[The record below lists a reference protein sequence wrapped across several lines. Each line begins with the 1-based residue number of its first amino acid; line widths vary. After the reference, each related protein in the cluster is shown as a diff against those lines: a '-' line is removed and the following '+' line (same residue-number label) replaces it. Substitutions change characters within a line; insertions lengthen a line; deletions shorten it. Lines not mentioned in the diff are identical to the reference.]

1 MTTAKLACPCNR
13 TWFGHSPATQHDDT
27 ARRVALRCA
36 QPTMKRPSTVSAAS
50 EVVIAQ
56 HAEVVIAHCSMDL
69 AWLRH
74 GLGRLEA
81 QGAILVRRVSVY
93 SKCGKPVINASAD
106 WEVHELPNV
115 GRNDHTY
122 AHHIATSH
130 GCLQPTVFFFKDRQA
145 AGWSQMKDRVVPL
158 EAMAQL
164 VLSTGFACGFRA
176 SNKDYAAFH
185 RAVPEFHMSS
195 YRTSS
200 HNQLAARHSGEVPCT
215 DWADH
220 RMGDESEWLTPD
232 GAEHLGY
239 PTRGMAVDNCTEWRR
254 RTNVRFPS
262 PAGSLRHWLNRT
274 GLPSQQADD
283 ILGRPLWQMC
293 FGGSFAARRA
303 TIMRWPHALW
313 RWLSGSLARSDNI
326 AESHYTERLW
336 GVLLAP
342 RLSEQQ
348 VEALLCATTH
358 VQNRVKMLVG
368 CSCRS
373 HCGKYGRT
381 GVGAE
386 GEAPRALSWSAGDD

>member
-145 AGWSQMKDRVVPL
+145 AGWSQMKDR
-158 EAMAQL
+158 A
-164 VLSTGFACGFRA
+164 R
-176 SNKDYAAFH
+176 
-185 RAVPEFHMSS
+185 RSS
-195 YRTSS
+195 RS
-200 HNQLAARHSGEVPCT
+200 HGTAR
-215 DWADH
+215 
-220 RMGDESEWLTPD
+220 
-232 GAEHLGY
+232 AEHRLRVWLPSIQQGL
-239 PTRGMAVDNCTEWRR
+239 R
-254 RTNVRFPS
+254 RFPQGRARVPYVFVPNVVAQ
-262 PAGSLRHWLNRT
+262 PAGS
-274 GLPSQQADD
+274 QA
-283 ILGRPLWQMC
+283 Q
-293 FGGSFAARRA
+293 RRG
-303 TIMRWPHALW
+303 AL
-313 RWLSGSLARSDNI
+313 
-326 AESHYTERLW
+326 H
-336 GVLLAP
+336 
-342 RLSEQQ
+342 
-348 VEALLCATTH
+348 
-358 VQNRVKMLVG
+358 
-368 CSCRS
+368 
-373 HCGKYGRT
+373 
-381 GVGAE
+381 
-386 GEAPRALSWSAGDD
+386 

>member
-74 GLGRLEA
+74 GLGRLGA
-81 QGAILVRRVSVY
+81 QGTILVRRVSVY

-239 PTRGMAVDNCTEWRR
+239 LLVAWPWTTARNGGTERTSGFLRR
-254 RTNVRFPS
+254 
-262 PAGSLRHWLNRT
+262 
-274 GLPSQQADD
+274 
-283 ILGRPLWQMC
+283 
-293 FGGSFAARRA
+293 
-303 TIMRWPHALW
+303 
-313 RWLSGSLARSDNI
+313 LARFDTGST
-326 AESHYTERLW
+326 AQ
-336 GVLLAP
+336 ACP
-342 RLSEQQ
+342 RSRQMTSSGGRCGRCAL
-348 VEALLCATTH
+348 EAAL
-358 VQNRVKMLVG
+358 RRDEPR
-368 CSCRS
+368 SCGGLTR
-373 HCGKYGRT
+373 CGG
-381 GVGAE
+381 G
-386 GEAPRALSWSAGDD
+386 

>member
-1 MTTAKLACPCNR
+1 
-13 TWFGHSPATQHDDT
+13 
-27 ARRVALRCA
+27 
-36 QPTMKRPSTVSAAS
+36 
-50 EVVIAQ
+50 
-56 HAEVVIAHCSMDL
+56 
-69 AWLRH
+69 
-74 GLGRLEA
+74 
-81 QGAILVRRVSVY
+81 
-93 SKCGKPVINASAD
+93 
-106 WEVHELPNV
+106 
-115 GRNDHTY
+115 
-122 AHHIATSH
+122 
-130 GCLQPTVFFFKDRQA
+130 
-145 AGWSQMKDRVVPL
+145 
-158 EAMAQL
+158 MAQL

-313 RWLSGSLARSDNI
+313 RWLSGSLARGDNI